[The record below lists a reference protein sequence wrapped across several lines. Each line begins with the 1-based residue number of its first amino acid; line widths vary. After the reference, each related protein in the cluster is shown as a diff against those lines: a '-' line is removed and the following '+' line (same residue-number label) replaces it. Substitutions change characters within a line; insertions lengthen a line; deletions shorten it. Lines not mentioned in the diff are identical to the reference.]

1 MPFSISE
8 DTIMEPIG
16 WLFQVLSEVLYWPF
30 QINEDMVIVGLIVIT
45 PIVAGALCLI
55 IDWIFDVRDE
65 FSDFHRLEDYTSS
78 FRQHFQ
84 RYGRSRQSRVDL
96 KALKEYQDYKHN
108 QAMELQEKKHAYT
121 HDYLQQQMA
130 HTKIKNAMQ
139 TEQSTRFS
147 QNIDKLKNY
156 QEYKFG
162 KQQEALNFFQS
173 VAAQY
178 QKQGSQPA
186 ALPGGPVPP
195 AVPASYKP
203 KRVSGAPVPP
213 GNHPELDIEVD

>member
-1 MPFSISE
+1 MLYGITE

-30 QINEDMVIVGLIVIT
+30 QVNEDTVIVGLIVIT
-45 PIVAGALCLI
+45 PIAAGALCLI
-55 IDWIFDVRDE
+55 IDSVFDVRDE
-65 FSDFHRLEDYTSS
+65 FSNFHRLEDYTSS

-84 RYGRSRQSRVDL
+84 RYGRPRQSRVDL

-121 HDYLQQQMA
+121 HVYLQQQMA

-139 TEQSTRFS
+139 AEQSTRFS

-156 QEYKFG
+156 QEYKAG
-162 KQQEALNFFQS
+162 H
-173 VAAQY
+173 
-178 QKQGSQPA
+178 QGGS
-186 ALPGGPVPP
+186 VPP

-203 KRVSGAPVPP
+203 KRVNGAPVPP
-213 GNHPELDIEVD
+213 GNHPELDIEKD

>member
-1 MPFSISE
+1 MLYNTFD

-16 WLFQVLSEVLYWPF
+16 WLFEVLSGVLYLPF
-30 QINEDMVIVGLIVIT
+30 QFNEDTIIAGLIVIT
-45 PIVAGALCLI
+45 PIAAGALCLI
-55 IDWIFDVRDE
+55 IDWVFDVRDE
-65 FSDFHRLEDYTSS
+65 FSNFHRLEDYTSS

-84 RYGRSRQSRVDL
+84 RYGRPRQSRVDL
-96 KALKEYQDYKHN
+96 KALKEYQDYKHQ
-108 QAMELQEKKHAYT
+108 QAMELQEKKHTYT

-156 QEYKFG
+156 QEYKAG
-162 KQQEALNFFQS
+162 R
-173 VAAQY
+173 
-178 QKQGSQPA
+178 QGGS
-186 ALPGGPVPP
+186 VPP

-203 KRVSGAPVPP
+203 KKVNGAPVPP

>member
-1 MPFSISE
+1 
-8 DTIMEPIG
+8 MEPIG
-16 WLFQVLSEVLYWPF
+16 WLFQVLSDVLYWPF
-30 QINEDMVIVGLIVIT
+30 QVNEDTVIVGLIVIT
-45 PIVAGALCLI
+45 PIAAGALCLI
-55 IDWIFDVRDE
+55 IDWVFDVRDE
-65 FSDFHRLEDYTSS
+65 FSNFHRLEDYTSS

-84 RYGRSRQSRVDL
+84 RYGRPRQSRVDL

-139 TEQSTRFS
+139 TEQSARFS
-147 QNIDKLKNY
+147 QNIDKLKSY
-156 QEYKFG
+156 QEYKAG
-162 KQQEALNFFQS
+162 H
-173 VAAQY
+173 
-178 QKQGSQPA
+178 QGGS
-186 ALPGGPVPP
+186 VPP

-203 KRVSGAPVPP
+203 KRVNGAPVPP

>member
-1 MPFSISE
+1 MLYNTFD

-16 WLFQVLSEVLYWPF
+16 WLFEVLSGVLYLPF
-30 QINEDMVIVGLIVIT
+30 RFNEDTIIAGLIVIT
-45 PIVAGALCLI
+45 PIAAGALCLI
-55 IDWIFDVRDE
+55 IDWVFDVRDE
-65 FSDFHRLEDYTSS
+65 FSNFHRLEDYTSS

-84 RYGRSRQSRVDL
+84 RYGRPRQSRVDL
-96 KALKEYQDYKHN
+96 KALKEYQDYKHK
-108 QAMELQEKKHAYT
+108 QAMELQEKKHTYT

-156 QEYKFG
+156 QEYKAG
-162 KQQEALNFFQS
+162 RQGGS
-173 VAAQY
+173 V
-178 QKQGSQPA
+178 S
-186 ALPGGPVPP
+186 P

-203 KRVSGAPVPP
+203 KKVNGAPVPP

>member
-1 MPFSISE
+1 MLFGITE

-16 WLFQVLSEVLYWPF
+16 WLFQVLSDVLHWPF
-30 QINEDMVIVGLIVIT
+30 QANEDMVIVGLIVIT
-45 PIVAGALCLI
+45 PIAAGALCLI

-65 FSDFHRLEDYTSS
+65 FSNFHRLEDYTSS

-178 QKQGSQPA
+178 QKQSSQPA
-186 ALPGGPVPP
+186 ALPGGPFPP

-203 KRVSGAPVPP
+203 KRVNGAPVPP

>member
-1 MPFSISE
+1 MLYGITE

-30 QINEDMVIVGLIVIT
+30 QINEDTVIVGLIVIT
-45 PIVAGALCLI
+45 PIAAGALCLI
-55 IDWIFDVRDE
+55 IDWVFDVRDE
-65 FSDFHRLEDYTSS
+65 FSNFHRLEDYTSS

-178 QKQGSQPA
+178 QKPGGQPA

-203 KRVSGAPVPP
+203 KRVNGAPVPP

>member
-1 MPFSISE
+1 MVDNTFDDI
-8 DTIMEPIG
+8 IMEPIG
-16 WLFQVLSEVLYWPF
+16 WLFEVLSGVLYLPF
-30 QINEDMVIVGLIVIT
+30 QFNEDTIIAGLIVIT
-45 PIVAGALCLI
+45 PIAAGALCLI
-55 IDWIFDVRDE
+55 IDWVFDVRDE
-65 FSDFHRLEDYTSS
+65 FSNFHRLEDYTSS

-84 RYGRSRQSRVDL
+84 RYGRPRQSRVDL

-139 TEQSTRFS
+139 AEQSTRFS
-147 QNIDKLKNY
+147 QNIDKLKSY
-156 QEYKFG
+156 QEYKAG
-162 KQQEALNFFQS
+162 H
-173 VAAQY
+173 
-178 QKQGSQPA
+178 QGGS
-186 ALPGGPVPP
+186 VPP

-203 KRVSGAPVPP
+203 KRVNGAPVPP

>member
-1 MPFSISE
+1 MLYNISE

-16 WLFQVLSEVLYWPF
+16 WLFEVLSGLLYWPF
-30 QINEDMVIVGLIVIT
+30 QINEDTIIVGLIVIT
-45 PIVAGALCLI
+45 PIAAGALCLI
-55 IDWIFDVRDE
+55 IDWVFDVRDE
-65 FSDFHRLEDYTSS
+65 FSNFHRLEDYTSS

-84 RYGRSRQSRVDL
+84 RYGQPRQSRVDL
-96 KALKEYQDYKHN
+96 KALKEYQDYKHK
-108 QAMELQEKKHAYT
+108 QAMELQEKKHTYT

-178 QKQGSQPA
+178 QNHSSSPA
-186 ALPGGPVPP
+186 ALHGGSALP

-203 KRVSGAPVPP
+203 KRVNGAPVPP

>member
-1 MPFSISE
+1 
-8 DTIMEPIG
+8 MEPIG
-16 WLFQVLSEVLYWPF
+16 WLFEVLSSVLYWPF
-30 QINEDMVIVGLIVIT
+30 QINEDTVIVGLIVIT
-45 PIVAGALCLI
+45 PIAAGALCMI
-55 IDWIFDVRDE
+55 IDWVFDVRDE
-65 FSDFHRLEDYTSS
+65 FSNFHRLEDYTSS

-84 RYGRSRQSRVDL
+84 RYGRPRQSRVDL

-139 TEQSTRFS
+139 AEQSTRFS

-156 QEYKFG
+156 QEYKAG
-162 KQQEALNFFQS
+162 R
-173 VAAQY
+173 
-178 QKQGSQPA
+178 QGGSA
-186 ALPGGPVPP
+186 PP
-195 AVPASYKP
+195 AVSASYKP
-203 KRVSGAPVPP
+203 KRVNGAPVPP

>member
-1 MPFSISE
+1 MLYNTFD

-16 WLFQVLSEVLYWPF
+16 WLFEVLSGVLYLPF
-30 QINEDMVIVGLIVIT
+30 A
-45 PIVAGALCLI
+45 AGALCLI
-55 IDWIFDVRDE
+55 IDWVFDVRDE
-65 FSDFHRLEDYTSS
+65 FSNFHRLEDYTSS

-84 RYGRSRQSRVDL
+84 RYGRPRQSRVDL
-96 KALKEYQDYKHN
+96 KALKEYQDYKHK
-108 QAMELQEKKHAYT
+108 QAMELQEKKHTYT

-156 QEYKFG
+156 QEYKAG
-162 KQQEALNFFQS
+162 R
-173 VAAQY
+173 
-178 QKQGSQPA
+178 QGGS
-186 ALPGGPVPP
+186 VPP

-203 KRVSGAPVPP
+203 KKVNGAPVPP

>member
-1 MPFSISE
+1 MLYNTFD

-16 WLFQVLSEVLYWPF
+16 WLFEVLSGVLYLPF
-30 QINEDMVIVGLIVIT
+30 QFNADTIIAGLIVIT
-45 PIVAGALCLI
+45 PIAAGALCLI
-55 IDWIFDVRDE
+55 IDWVFDVRDE
-65 FSDFHRLEDYTSS
+65 FSNFHRLEDYTSS

-139 TEQSTRFS
+139 AEQSTRFS

-178 QKQGSQPA
+178 QNQSSSPA
-186 ALPGGPVPP
+186 ALHGGSVPS

-203 KRVSGAPVPP
+203 KRVNGAPVPP

>member
-1 MPFSISE
+1 
-8 DTIMEPIG
+8 
-16 WLFQVLSEVLYWPF
+16 
-30 QINEDMVIVGLIVIT
+30 
-45 PIVAGALCLI
+45 
-55 IDWIFDVRDE
+55 
-65 FSDFHRLEDYTSS
+65 
-78 FRQHFQ
+78 
-84 RYGRSRQSRVDL
+84 
-96 KALKEYQDYKHN
+96 
-108 QAMELQEKKHAYT
+108 MELQEKKHAYT

-147 QNIDKLKNY
+147 QNIDKLKSY

-178 QKQGSQPA
+178 QKPGGQPA

-203 KRVSGAPVPP
+203 KRVNGAPVPP

>member
-1 MPFSISE
+1 MLYNTFD

-16 WLFQVLSEVLYWPF
+16 WLFEVLSGVLYLPF
-30 QINEDMVIVGLIVIT
+30 QFNGDTIIAGLIVIT
-45 PIVAGALCLI
+45 PIAAGALCLI
-55 IDWIFDVRDE
+55 IDWVFDVRDE
-65 FSDFHRLEDYTSS
+65 FSNFHRLEDYTSS

-96 KALKEYQDYKHN
+96 KALKEYQDYKHK

-156 QEYKFG
+156 QEYKAG
-162 KQQEALNFFQS
+162 C
-173 VAAQY
+173 
-178 QKQGSQPA
+178 QGGS
-186 ALPGGPVPP
+186 VPP

-203 KRVSGAPVPP
+203 KRVNGAPVPP